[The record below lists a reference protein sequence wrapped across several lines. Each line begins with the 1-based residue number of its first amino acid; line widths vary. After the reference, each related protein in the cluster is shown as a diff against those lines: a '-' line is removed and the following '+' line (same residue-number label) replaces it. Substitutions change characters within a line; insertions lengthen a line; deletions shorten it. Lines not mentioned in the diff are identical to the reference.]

1 MSAVAITVV
10 TTRDRYGL
18 MLEKTFEMHPNVF
31 VAFVSPP
38 GIPRVFR
45 LIRKGSISLRFLMKT
60 LICRLR
66 NIRILSSRKPLDS
79 VSALD
84 GHLAETSTEILIMFR
99 MGILIPEEI
108 LGRYRVI
115 NVHVAK
121 LPEYAGL
128 GSLLA
133 ALDAGDFAQCATA
146 HMATTKVDSGS
157 VLLEIPYSLDPSL
170 TYCRNE
176 SVAYAAGVV
185 AVEQLISRFS
195 EPHVDLE

>member
-1 MSAVAITVV
+1 MSVVAITVA
-10 TTRDRYGL
+10 TTLDRYGL
-18 MLEKTFEMHPNVF
+18 LIEKKFEKDSNVF
-31 VAFVSPP
+31 IAFVSPP
-38 GIPRVFR
+38 RVPRVFR
-45 LIRKGSISLRFLMKT
+45 LIRKGAISVRFLMRT
-60 LICRLR
+60 LVCRLR
-66 NIRILSSRKPLDS
+66 DLRIFSPRITLDS

-84 GHLAETSTEILIMFR
+84 AHLAGKSTEILIMFR
-99 MGILIPEEI
+99 VGFVIPEEI

-146 HMATTKVDSGS
+146 HTATTKVDSGS
-157 VLLEIPYSLDPSL
+157 VLLEIPYSLNPSL
-170 TYCRNE
+170 TYCENE

-185 AVEQLISRFS
+185 AVEQLVSRFS
-195 EPHVDLE
+195 QPHADLE

>member
-18 MLEKTFEMHPNVF
+18 LLEKKFEKNPNVS

-38 GIPRVFR
+38 GVPRVFR
-45 LIRKGSISLRFLMKT
+45 LIRKGSISVRFLMKT
-60 LICRLR
+60 LICGLR
-66 NIRILSSRKPLDS
+66 NLRILSSRKPLDS

-84 GHLAETSTEILIMFR
+84 AHLAGTSTEILIMFR

-146 HMATTKVDSGS
+146 HTATTKVDSGS

-170 TYCRNE
+170 TYCGNE

-185 AVEQLISRFS
+185 AVEKLVSRFS
-195 EPHVDLE
+195 QPLADLE